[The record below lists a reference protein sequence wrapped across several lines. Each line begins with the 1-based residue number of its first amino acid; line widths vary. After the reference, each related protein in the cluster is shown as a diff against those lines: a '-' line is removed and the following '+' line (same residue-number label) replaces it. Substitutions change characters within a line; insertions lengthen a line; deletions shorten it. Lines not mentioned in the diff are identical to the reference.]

1 MNRDENSR
9 ALHFEGQEAAAYL
22 GVSYWLLLEM
32 AKRGEVPHIRA
43 GKLVLFRKEAL
54 DDWMRQQ
61 EQLSVREG

>member
-1 MNRDENSR
+1 MR
-9 ALHFEGQEAAAYL
+9 ALERSTLKAKEAAAYL

>member
-1 MNRDENSR
+1 MR
-9 ALHFEGQEAAAYL
+9 ALERSTLKAKEAAAYL

-61 EQLSVREG
+61 EQLSIREG

>member
-1 MNRDENSR
+1 LKAR
-9 ALHFEGQEAAAYL
+9 EAAAYL

>member
-1 MNRDENSR
+1 MR
-9 ALHFEGQEAAAYL
+9 ALERSTLKAREAAAYL

>member
-1 MNRDENSR
+1 MR
-9 ALHFEGQEAAAYL
+9 ALERSTLKAREAAAYL

-61 EQLSVREG
+61 ERLSVREG

>member
-1 MNRDENSR
+1 MRTPERSTLKAR
-9 ALHFEGQEAAAYL
+9 EAAAYL

-43 GKLVLFRKEAL
+43 GKLVLFQKEAL

>member
-1 MNRDENSR
+1 MRTPERSTLKAR
-9 ALHFEGQEAAAYL
+9 EAAAYL

>member
-1 MNRDENSR
+1 MR
-9 ALHFEGQEAAAYL
+9 ALECSTLKAKEAAAYL

>member
-1 MNRDENSR
+1 MRTPERSTLKAR
-9 ALHFEGQEAAAYL
+9 EAAAYL

-43 GKLVLFRKEAL
+43 GRLVLFRKEAL

>member
-1 MNRDENSR
+1 MKTPERSTLKAR
-9 ALHFEGQEAAAYL
+9 EAAAYL

-43 GKLVLFRKEAL
+43 GRLVLFRKEAL

>member
-1 MNRDENSR
+1 MR
-9 ALHFEGQEAAAYL
+9 ALERSTLKAREAAAYL

-43 GKLVLFRKEAL
+43 GRLVLFRKEAL
-54 DDWMRQQ
+54 DAWMRQQ

>member
-1 MNRDENSR
+1 MR
-9 ALHFEGQEAAAYL
+9 ALERSTLKAKEAAAYL

-43 GKLVLFRKEAL
+43 GRLVLFRKEAL

>member
-1 MNRDENSR
+1 MKAR
-9 ALHFEGQEAAAYL
+9 EAAAYL

>member
-1 MNRDENSR
+1 MKTPERSTLKAR
-9 ALHFEGQEAAAYL
+9 EAAAYL

>member
-1 MNRDENSR
+1 MR
-9 ALHFEGQEAAAYL
+9 ALERSTLKAREAAAYL

-43 GKLVLFRKEAL
+43 GRLVLFRKEAL

>member
-1 MNRDENSR
+1 MR
-9 ALHFEGQEAAAYL
+9 ALERSTLKAREAAAYL

-43 GKLVLFRKEAL
+43 GRLVLFRKEAL

-61 EQLSVREG
+61 EQLSIREG

>member
-1 MNRDENSR
+1 MKTPERSTLK
-9 ALHFEGQEAAAYL
+9 AKEAAAYL